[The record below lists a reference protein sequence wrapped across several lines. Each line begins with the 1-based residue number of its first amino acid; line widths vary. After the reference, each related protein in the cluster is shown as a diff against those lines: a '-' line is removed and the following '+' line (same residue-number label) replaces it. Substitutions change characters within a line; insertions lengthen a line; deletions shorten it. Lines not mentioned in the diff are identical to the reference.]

1 MMLVAN
7 NRWIA
12 IALLALAAAL
22 GAARAQTIKLP
33 DFRERPTVSS
43 APAGPCNECGVVRS
57 IREIHKRRDAA
68 AAYPTSSVASASSF
82 DTRVVGAVA
91 VIPFGPGSTGSAPY
105 VGGVGTPEMNDRF
118 SEVSY
123 ELTLRMDSGSF
134 QVVER
139 RDGAQYRVGDRVRL
153 TDGRLEILA
162 TDR

>member
-1 MMLVAN
+1 MMLVEN

-12 IALLALAAAL
+12 IAVLTLAAVL
-22 GAARAQTIKLP
+22 GIARAQTIKLP
-33 DFRERPTVSS
+33 DFRERPAVST
-43 APAGPCNECGVVRS
+43 APAGPCDECAVVRS
-57 IREIHKRRDAA
+57 IREIHRRRDAA

-91 VIPFGPGSTGSAPY
+91 VIPFGPGSTANSPY
-105 VGGVGTPEMNDRF
+105 VGGVGTPEMNERF
-118 SEVSY
+118 GDVSY

-139 RDGAQYRVGDRVRL
+139 RDGAHYRVGDWVRL
-153 TDGRLEILA
+153 SDGRLELLA